1 MAPWRVV
8 LAVVA
13 LGIVTPAVADPI
25 PEGLAEQSVMLGQ
38 NQMAAFTYRPA
49 QCPQPSLLLLF
60 HGNGGAQH
68 YRDYARVLADKTCMI
83 VVAPR
88 FDKKRFSGADY
99 QRGGIVR
106 KREVLPASD
115 WTVNVVTDLAAW
127 ARKETGIKDYYLL
140 GHSAGA
146 QFLSRVAAFLPT
158 EAKRIVIANPSTH
171 VMPSVDVRA
180 PYGFGGVYSGE
191 AAQDALRRYLA
202 QPVTI
207 YLGEADIKVDDE
219 DLSQTRGAM
228 AQGKTRFE
236 RGMNAFEAA
245 RQAAA
250 KQDWP
255 FNWRLVRAPGIGH
268 SGGKMFASPLAIEAL
283 RP

>member
-115 WTVNVVTDLAAW
+115 WTVNVVTDLAYFDLIVPC
-127 ARKETGIKDYYLL
+127 GIPDVVMTTMV
-140 GHSAGA
+140 
-146 QFLSRVAAFLPT
+146 R
-158 EAKRIVIANPSTH
+158 EANAPDLR
-171 VMPSVDVRA
+171 MRDVRA
-180 PYGFGGVYSGE
+180 SVVRAFCTVFGVRAVPEPSTVLDPLLSG
-191 AAQDALRRYLA
+191 
-202 QPVTI
+202 
-207 YLGEADIKVDDE
+207 
-219 DLSQTRGAM
+219 
-228 AQGKTRFE
+228 
-236 RGMNAFEAA
+236 
-245 RQAAA
+245 RQAGRNA
-250 KQDWP
+250 D
-255 FNWRLVRAPGIGH
+255 
-268 SGGKMFASPLAIEAL
+268 
-283 RP
+283 

>member
-115 WTVNVVTDLAAW
+115 WTSMSSPISPHGP
-127 ARKETGIKDYYLL
+127 ARKPEFKTIIC
-140 GHSAGA
+140 S
-146 QFLSRVAAFLPT
+146 
-158 EAKRIVIANPSTH
+158 VI
-171 VMPSVDVRA
+171 
-180 PYGFGGVYSGE
+180 
-191 AAQDALRRYLA
+191 
-202 QPVTI
+202 
-207 YLGEADIKVDDE
+207 
-219 DLSQTRGAM
+219 
-228 AQGKTRFE
+228 
-236 RGMNAFEAA
+236 
-245 RQAAA
+245 
-250 KQDWP
+250 
-255 FNWRLVRAPGIGH
+255 
-268 SGGKMFASPLAIEAL
+268 PLARSFSVASRPFCRRKPNAL
-283 RP
+283 